1 MRGGAGHDR
10 TAPAAAAAVTRGVHA
25 AENRA
30 RHGQTRHQ
38 KTLRKAED
46 AQAARRLDGHR
57 LTAPGDADGAHKPD
71 A

>member
-1 MRGGAGHDR
+1 MGDVVNLRRARRRKAHRD
-10 TAPAAAAAVTRGVHA
+10 AEAIA

-30 RHGQTRHQ
+30 RHGQTRHE

-57 LTAPGDADGAHKPD
+57 LTAPGDDDDAHKPD